1 MASEIPLFWLQE
13 INGCKSTPHGV
24 DASSLQ
30 VALSI
35 FIRCLSDNLPVG
47 KYSTQYLLN
56 MFNLTH
62 TSGLT
67 KRKTIQS
74 D

>member
-1 MASEIPLFWLQE
+1 MASGIPLFWLQE

-35 FIRCLSDNLPVG
+35 IIRCLSDDLP
-47 KYSTQYLLN
+47 
-56 MFNLTH
+56 M
-62 TSGLT
+62 
-67 KRKTIQS
+67 
-74 D
+74 

>member
-1 MASEIPLFWLQE
+1 MASEIRLFWLQE

-30 VALSI
+30 VALGI

-47 KYSTQYLLN
+47 KYSTQYL
-56 MFNLTH
+56 
-62 TSGLT
+62 
-67 KRKTIQS
+67 
-74 D
+74 